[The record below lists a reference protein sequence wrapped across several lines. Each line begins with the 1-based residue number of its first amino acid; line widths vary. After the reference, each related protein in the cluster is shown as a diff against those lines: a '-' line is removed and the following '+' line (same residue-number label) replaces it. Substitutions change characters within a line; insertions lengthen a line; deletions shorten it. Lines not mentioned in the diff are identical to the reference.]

1 MKPKTIIIVVSLL
14 VILLL
19 AWLFI
24 DERERNNRLNKV
36 VNKLTKENEDLKRGY
51 LELLEKYL
59 QTQSNV
65 APDIIAELQKLK
77 SKTDNLETDVHYEI
91 DSVIR
96 LVNQGEG
103 AKAVKDLAKIVETK
117 LKEKALNDQTFKKQ
131 PKLHFLLEHA
141 RDCKWIK
148 PRAFENGLLLKDIRN
163 EESHELAVQ
172 KEPLEIGMAIFGGI
186 EILYALS

>member
-1 MKPKTIIIVVSLL
+1 ML

-19 AWLFI
+19 VWLFV
-24 DERERNNRLNKV
+24 DERERSNRLSKI

-51 LELLEKYL
+51 FELLEKYL
-59 QTQSNV
+59 ETQSNV
-65 APDIIAELQKLK
+65 APDVISELQMLK
-77 SKTDNLETDVHYEI
+77 SKTDNLELAVHYEI

-96 LVNQGEG
+96 LVNQGDG

-117 LKEKALNDQTFKKQ
+117 LKEKVVTDQTFKKQ

-141 RDCKWIK
+141 RDCNWIK
-148 PRAFENGLLLKDIRN
+148 PRAFENGMLLKDIRN

-172 KEPLEIGMAIFGGI
+172 KKSIEIGIAIFGGI

>member
-1 MKPKTIIIVVSLL
+1 MKPKTIALIVSLL
-14 VILLL
+14 VILLVV
-19 AWLFI
+19 WLFT
-24 DERERNNRLNKV
+24 DEREHNKRLQKI
-36 VNKLTKENEDLKRGY
+36 VNKLTRENDNLKRGY
-51 LELLEKYL
+51 FELLEKYL
-59 QTQSNV
+59 QTQPNV
-65 APDIIAELQKLK
+65 TPDIISELQKLK
-77 SKTDNLETDVHYEI
+77 SKTDNLETNVHYEI

-117 LKEKALNDQTFKKQ
+117 LKEKATNDTTFKKQ

-148 PRAFENGLLLKDIRN
+148 SRAYENGMLLKDIRN

-172 KEPLEIGMAIFGGI
+172 KEQYEIGMAIFGGI